1 MVNKIKLDTRAKLTL
16 SLLLTT
22 LAIPPTPAA
31 AQPIQP
37 AADGTGTKVTVNG
50 NRFEI
55 DGGTL
60 SGDGRNL
67 FHSFQEFG
75 LDANQIANFLSNP
88 QIRNILSRVNGGNP
102 SIIDGLIQV
111 SSGNSNLYLI
121 NPAGIIFGSNASL
134 NLPADF
140 TATTAEAIGFG
151 DNWFQTF
158 DENNYQQLTGNPD
171 SFLFSGSGTI
181 VNLGELDLSPGSSLT
196 LTASRILNQGSLVA
210 PGGDIIIAAVPGEQ
224 LVRISIPGNL
234 LSLEIPL
241 QMDEQGNVLPITAQT
256 VLEGIKG
263 SGWASLNE
271 SEAVKSA
278 TQSSGLPDESGS
290 AIISGSLN
298 TSGETVGNVLVA
310 GAKIALDSASVDAS
324 GRFGGGNVFINGQ
337 EQIYLSRNSQINAD
351 AVLSGNGGEVIVYS
365 NNLTRFYGEI
375 SATGGSRLGD
385 GGFVEVSGKERLLF
399 RGNVDVGAVSG
410 QHGTIL
416 LDSRDINIVVDNG
429 NNDDQVLDDGEILFS
444 DGLDNED
451 FTITDTALT
460 GLTGNIT
467 LEAARDITAA
477 ENANLIFANQTA
489 GETITFTAGGNIGI
503 NTDIVT
509 AGGAIRLT
517 ATGNITT
524 ADLSSS
530 GLVGGNIELNAT
542 TGNINVGNINAI
554 GNSGRGGNIT
564 IESRN
569 YNVETVRFT
578 NSFGDV
584 IVVAENAIKSGEI
597 NAFSLSE
604 DGGNVSIFT
613 NNGNGS
619 IEVEAINASGNSNFN
634 GGDIT
639 INSGA
644 AVRVTGTFTE
654 EATGQ
659 EASISSVGGVGG
671 AVSIEDKNSPSFMIG
686 DPSLNGTAGLI
697 VTADLTMGTG
707 GTPDGI
713 DNPDGGMD
721 EPINE
726 TRELIDD
733 IGQNDVIPPQNY
745 RDIVVTN
752 IPENVDSGITNN
764 QIIEDVAVEKVEENA
779 TTTFEQYFRTSNISD
794 TINTSQVT
802 GQQAQKILSNI
813 VANTNAKPALIYTSF
828 SPGSNELKL
837 VLVTNSGDAI
847 QKQIPGATQKKVL
860 QTAKELRKNIEDL
873 RREREYL
880 PKAQQL
886 YNWLIKPLESEL
898 AQEKINNLVFIM
910 ESGLRSIPLAA
921 LHDGQQYLI
930 ENYSVGLMPSLSL
943 TNTDYVKLED
953 LSVLA
958 MGAETFADQIPL
970 PGVGFEL
977 EVITEQLWP
986 GESFLNQDFTVENLK
1001 KARSRRNYGI
1011 IHLATHAEF
1020 QRGKPANSYIQ
1031 FNNEKLGLDRLRE
1044 LGLSNPAVELMVLSA
1059 CRTAVGDEEA
1069 ELGFAGLAYQA
1080 GVKTVLGSLWYVS
1093 DSGTLVLMS
1102 EFYERL
1108 KTAPIKAEA
1117 LRQAQ
1122 LAMLR
1127 QEVKLEDDLL
1137 IIRGNNREVRS
1148 FNLPPELQNQ
1158 STDLSH
1164 PYYWSGF
1171 TMIGNPW

>member
-1 MVNKIKLDTRAKLTL
+1 MVNKIKLDTTAKLTL

-31 AQPIQP
+31 AQSIQP
-37 AADGTGTKVTVNG
+37 AADGTGTDVTVNG
-50 NRFEI
+50 NQFDI
-55 DGGTL
+55 NGGTL

-88 QIRNILSRVNGGNP
+88 QILNILSRVNGGNP

-140 TATTAEAIGFG
+140 TATTATAIGFG
-151 DNWFQTF
+151 DNNWFHAF
-158 DENNYQQLTGNPD
+158 DENNYQHLTGNPD

-181 VNLGELDLSPGSSLT
+181 VNSGELDLSPGSSLT
-196 LTASRILNQGSLVA
+196 LTASRIFNQGSLVA
-210 PGGDIIIAAVPGEQ
+210 PSGNIIIAAVPGEQ

-234 LSLEIPL
+234 LSVEIPL
-241 QMDEQGNVLPITAQT
+241 QMDSLGNVLPITAQT

-290 AIISGSLN
+290 AIISGSLD
-298 TSGETVGNVLVA
+298 TSGETGGNLLVA
-310 GAKIALDSASVDAS
+310 GAKIALDSANINAR

-337 EQIYLSRNSQINAD
+337 EQIYLSGNSQINAD

-375 SATGGSRLGD
+375 SATGGSIFGD

-410 QHGTIL
+410 QDGTIL
-416 LDSRDINIVVDNG
+416 LDPRDINIVADNG

-460 GLTGNIT
+460 SLTGNIT
-467 LEAARDITAA
+467 LEATRDITAA
-477 ENANLIFANQTA
+477 ENASLIFANQTF
-489 GETITFTAGGNIGI
+489 GETISFTAGGNIEI

-530 GLVGGNIELNAT
+530 GLVGGNIELNTT

-564 IESRN
+564 IESSN
-569 YNVETVRFT
+569 SNVETVGFI

-584 IVVAENAIKSGEI
+584 IVAAENAIKSGEI

-604 DGGNVSIFT
+604 DGGNVSLFT
-613 NNGNGS
+613 NHGNGS
-619 IEVEAINASGNSNFN
+619 IEVEAINARGNSNFK

-671 AVSIEDKNSPSFMIG
+671 TVSIEDKNSPSFMIG
-686 DPSLNGTAGLI
+686 DPSINGTAGLI
-697 VTADLTMGTG
+697 VTADLTTGTG

-713 DNPDGGMD
+713 DN
-721 EPINE
+721 
-726 TRELIDD
+726 L
-733 IGQNDVIPPQNY
+733 GQNDVIPPQNS
-745 RDIVVTN
+745 RDIVVTD

-779 TTTFEQYFRTSNISD
+779 TTAFEQYFGTSNISD
-794 TINTSQVT
+794 TINTSEVT

-813 VANTNAKPALIYTSF
+813 VAKTNAKPALIYTSF
-828 SPGSNELKL
+828 SLGSNELKL
-837 VLVTNSGDAI
+837 VLVTNSGEVI
-847 QKQIPGATQKKVL
+847 QKQVSSATQKKVVKL
-860 QTAKELRKNIEDL
+860 AKELRRDIQDL
-873 RREREYL
+873 RRERFYL
-880 PKAQQL
+880 PKAQKL

-910 ESGLRSIPLAA
+910 DAGLRSIPLAA

-958 MGAETFADQIPL
+958 MGAETFADQTPL
-970 PGVGFEL
+970 PAAGFEL
-977 EVITEQLWP
+977 EVITKQLWP
-986 GESFLNQDFTVENLK
+986 GESFLNEDFTVENLK

-1020 QRGKPANSYIQ
+1020 KRGKPANSYIQ

-1069 ELGFAGLAYQA
+1069 ELGFAGLAHQA

-1117 LRQAQ
+1117 LRQTQ

-1127 QEVKLEDDLL
+1127 QEVKLEDDKL

-1148 FNLPPELQNQ
+1148 FDLPPELQNQ

-1164 PYYWSGF
+1164 PYFWSGF

>member
-1 MVNKIKLDTRAKLTL
+1 MGYRTPFSSRYPSPPRYAEGGDCRAF
-16 SLLLTT
+16 
-22 LAIPPTPAA
+22 
-31 AQPIQP
+31 
-37 AADGTGTKVTVNG
+37 V
-50 NRFEI
+50 
-55 DGGTL
+55 
-60 SGDGRNL
+60 
-67 FHSFQEFG
+67 
-75 LDANQIANFLSNP
+75 
-88 QIRNILSRVNGGNP
+88 
-102 SIIDGLIQV
+102 QV

-140 TATTAEAIGFG
+140 TATTATAIGFG
-151 DNWFQTF
+151 DNNWFHAF
-158 DENNYQQLTGNPD
+158 DENNYQHLTGNPD

-181 VNLGELDLSPGSSLT
+181 VNSGELDLSPGSSLT
-196 LTASRILNQGSLVA
+196 LTASRIVNQGSLVA
-210 PGGDIIIAAVPGEQ
+210 PFGNIIIAAIPGEQ

-241 QMDEQGNVLPITAQT
+241 QMDRQGNVLPITAQT

-263 SGWASLNE
+263 SGWALWDE

-278 TQSSGLPDESGS
+278 TQGSGLPDESGS
-290 AIISGSLN
+290 AIISGSLD
-298 TSGETVGNVLVA
+298 TSGETGGNLLVA
-310 GAKIALDSASVDAS
+310 GAKIALDSANINAS
-324 GRFGGGNVFINGQ
+324 GRFGGGNVLINGQ
-337 EQIYLSRNSQINAD
+337 EQVYISRNSQINAD

-375 SATGGSRLGD
+375 SATGGSIFGD

-410 QHGTIL
+410 QDGTIL
-416 LDSRDINIVVDNG
+416 LDPRDINIVVDNG

-460 GLTGNIT
+460 GLTGNIL

-477 ENANLIFANQTA
+477 ENANLIFADRTF
-489 GETITFTAGGNIGI
+489 GETITFTAGGNIAI
-503 NTDIVT
+503 NTDLVT

-524 ADLSSS
+524 AALSSS
-530 GLVGGNIELNAT
+530 GFVGGNIELNAT

-554 GNSGRGGNIT
+554 DNSGRGGNIT
-564 IESRN
+564 IESTN
-569 YNVETVRFT
+569 YNVESVGFI

-584 IVVAENAIKSGEI
+584 IVAAENSIEIGEI
-597 NAFSLSE
+597 NAFSLRE
-604 DGGNVSIFT
+604 DGGNVSLFT

-619 IEVEAINASGNSNFN
+619 IEVEAINARGNSNFK

-671 AVSIEDKNSPSFMIG
+671 TVSIEDKNSPSFMIG
-686 DPSLNGTAGLI
+686 DPSINGTAGLI
-697 VTADLTMGTG
+697 VTADLTTGTG
-707 GTPDGI
+707 GTPDGMDNPDGGI
-713 DNPDGGMD
+713 DNPDGGIDNPNGGIDNPDGGIDNPDGGID
-721 EPINE
+721 EPINETNE

-733 IGQNDVIPPQNY
+733 IGQNDVIPPQNS
-745 RDIVVTN
+745 RDIVVTD
-752 IPENVDSGITNN
+752 IPENVDSRITNN
-764 QIIEDVAVEKVEENA
+764 QIIESDSIVNSIGKVAEAESTPGRGARTEGESNSTLPSIGNTLPEADVALETVEEN
-779 TTTFEQYFRTSNISD
+779 TTTAFEQYFGTSNISD

-813 VANTNAKPALIYTSF
+813 VANTNAKPALIYTFF

-837 VLVTNSGDAI
+837 VLVTNSGEVI
-847 QKQIPGATQKKVL
+847 QKQVSSATQKKVVKA
-860 QTAKELRKNIEDL
+860 AKELRRDIQNL
-873 RREREYL
+873 RRERFYL

-886 YNWLIKPLESEL
+886 YDWLIKPLESEL
-898 AQEKINNLVFIM
+898 AREKINNLVFVM
-910 ESGLRSIPLAA
+910 DTGLRSIPLAA

-943 TNTDYVKLED
+943 TNTNYAKLED

-958 MGAETFADQIPL
+958 MGAETFADQTPL
-970 PGVGFEL
+970 PAAGFEL
-977 EVITEQLWP
+977 EVITKQLWP

-1001 KARSRRNYGI
+1001 KARSRRSYGI

-1069 ELGFAGLAYQA
+1069 ELGFAGLAHQA

-1117 LRQAQ
+1117 LRQTQ

-1137 IIRGNNREVRS
+1137 IIRGNNRGVRS

-1158 STDLSH
+1158 SINLSH
-1164 PYYWSGF
+1164 PYFWSGF